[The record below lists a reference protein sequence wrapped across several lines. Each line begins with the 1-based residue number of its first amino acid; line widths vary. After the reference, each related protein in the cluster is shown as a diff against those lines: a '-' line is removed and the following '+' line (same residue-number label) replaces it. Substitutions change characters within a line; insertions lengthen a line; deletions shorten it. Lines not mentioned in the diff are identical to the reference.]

1 MKSIYN
7 FLTNNFDA
15 EICIYDKPCSQLDS
29 SDVIFIPGVGHFGF
43 ASKYIYS
50 NKLEESIYNFSES
63 KKPIIGICLGAQLL
77 TNSSEEDSMAKG
89 LRLIDAECKS
99 LLNHPTYKDKIP
111 RIGWSG
117 LKDNNQNAFYF
128 VHSYYIDVN
137 DANLKTSYSDDG
149 VTAMIESD
157 NILAM
162 QFHPEK
168 SDVSGVDITKSFI
181 TKHV

>member
-15 EICIYDKPCSQLDS
+15 EISVCDKPCSQLDS

-43 ASKYIYS
+43 ASKYIYT
-50 NKLEESIYNFSES
+50 NKLEESIYSFSEK

-77 TNSSEEDSMAKG
+77 TNSSEEDTKAKG
-89 LRLIDAECKS
+89 LRLINAECKS
-99 LLNHPTYKDKIP
+99 LLKHPTYKDKIP
-111 RIGWSG
+111 RIGWSAI
-117 LKDNNQNAFYF
+117 KNNNQNAFYF
-128 VHSYYIDVN
+128 VHSYYIDVK
-137 DANLKTSYSDDG
+137 DDNLKTSFSDDG
-149 VTAMIESD
+149 VTAIVESD

-168 SDVSGVDITKSFI
+168 SDSSGVEITKSFI

>member
-7 FLTNNFDA
+7 FLKNNFDA
-15 EICIYDKPCSQLDS
+15 EISVHDKPSTLLDS

-50 NKLEESIYNFSES
+50 NKLEESIYRFSES

-77 TNSSEEDSMAKG
+77 ANSSEEDPKAKG
-89 LRLIDAECKS
+89 LGLIDAECKS
-99 LLNHPTYKDKIP
+99 LLKHPTYKDKIP

-117 LKDNNQNAFYF
+117 LKDENNKAFYF
-128 VHSYYIDVN
+128 VHSYYIDVKN
-137 DANLKTSYSDDG
+137 TNLKTSFSDDD

-168 SDVSGVDITKSFI
+168 SDISGVDITKSFI
-181 TKHV
+181 RKHV